1 MSCSNCNKSSCNCS
15 DNCPTK
21 VSDITTF
28 DCNSLNTIEVPCDAS
43 LCDVLGLLEAYT
55 TNMVNELDNMTSV
68 ELSSGNCIGLSPGNY
83 SIQQVVDA
91 ISQKLC
97 DSFIYEIGEYVPSQ
111 GGVVFHRYMD
121 GNTQKYLIVSINY
134 QSFSQAWSNIT
145 NVSVGSGAQ
154 STWNGLSNSDAI
166 VAQPGETISAAALCL
181 NLISGGKSDWYL
193 PSVHELILLY
203 NNSFSLNRTLSGNSS
218 YGSIA
223 GAEEIYLVEHW
234 SSTENQATRAW
245 ALFYG
250 AAFSYVL
257 TVADKADT
265 CFVRAIR
272 SYSFTY

>member
-68 ELSSGNCIGLSPGNY
+68 QLSSGNCIGLSPGDY
-83 SIQQVVDA
+83 SIQQVVNA

-134 QSFSQAWSNIT
+134 QSTSQAWSNIT
-145 NVSVGSGAQ
+145 STSIGGSAR
-154 STWNGLSNSDAI
+154 SSWDGLSNSTAI
-166 VAQPGETISAAALCL
+166 VGQAGETSSAAALCL

-193 PSVHELILLY
+193 PSVHELNLLWQ
-203 NNSFSLNRTLSGNSS
+203 NLFNVNRTLSGNSS
-218 YGSIA
+218 YGSIVN
-223 GAEEIYLVEHW
+223 AEEVYTLNHW
-234 SSTENQATRAW
+234 SSTESNFDTAW
-245 ALFYG
+245 SILYGNGNIYTFSLALK
-250 AAFSYVL
+250 SL
-257 TVADKADT
+257 TLA
-265 CFVRAIR
+265 VRAIR

>member
-68 ELSSGNCIGLSPGNY
+68 ELSSGNCIGLPSGNY
-83 SIQQVVDA
+83 SIQQVVNA

-121 GNTQKYLIVSINY
+121 GNTQKYLIVSVND
-134 QSFSQAWSNIT
+134 QSTSQAWSNIT
-145 NVSVGSGAQ
+145 EVLIGSGAQ
-154 STWNGLSNSDAI
+154 STWDGLSNSDAI
-166 VAQPGETISAAALCL
+166 VAQTGETISAASICL
-181 NLISGGKSDWYL
+181 NLFSGGKDDWYL
-193 PSVHELILLY
+193 PSVDELSLLWH
-203 NNSFSLNRTLSGNSS
+203 NRFNVNRTLSGNSS

-223 GAEEIYLVEHW
+223 SAEILGGGDYW
-234 SSTENQATRAW
+234 SSTEVDHQSSYFVYFSRGYS
-245 ALFYG
+245 YG
-250 AAFSYVL
+250 RRKYEL
-257 TVADKADT
+257 NR
-265 CFVRAIR
+265 VRAIR

>member
-83 SIQQVVDA
+83 SIQQVVNA

-121 GNTQKYLIVSINY
+121 GNSQKYLIVSIND
-134 QSFSQAWSNIT
+134 QSTGQTWSNIT
-145 NVSVGSGAQ
+145 SVLIGSTAQ
-154 STWNGLSNSDAI
+154 SSWNGLSNSDAI
-166 VAQPGETISAAALCL
+166 VAQTGETISAASICL
-181 NLISGGKSDWYL
+181 NLFSGGKSDWYL
-193 PSVHELILLY
+193 PSIDELSLLWH
-203 NNSFSLNRTLSGNSS
+203 NRFNVNRTLSGNSS

-223 GAEEIYLVEHW
+223 SAETLGGGDYW
-234 SSTENQATRAW
+234 SSTE
-245 ALFYG
+245 LDSSSSYFFY
-250 AAFSYVL
+250 FSRGHIFGSQKNVPNR
-257 TVADKADT
+257 
-265 CFVRAIR
+265 VRAIR